1 MVLIMNYY
9 IYLDDVRED
18 DTWFRQNQNLLEHLS
33 IGNWIP
39 YVVRSYE
46 EAIHILEHLHHDML
60 GNDTLIIDLD
70 HDLGETE
77 DGYNELARTGYDV
90 CKWIIER
97 NFHHL
102 YFHIHSMNPV
112 GATNMR
118 QLLTH
123 YGYKEI

>member
-18 DTWFRQNQNLLEHLS
+18 DTWFRQHLNTEH
-33 IGNWIP
+33 WVP
-39 YVVRSYE
+39 CVVRSYE
-46 EAIHILEHLHHDML
+46 EVIHVLDHMQDYMNEDEVLIL
-60 GNDTLIIDLD
+60 DLD

-77 DGYNELARTGYDV
+77 DGYNKFARTGYDV
-90 CKWIIER
+90 CKWIVE
-97 NFHHL
+97 NDFQNL

-112 GATNMR
+112 GSANMR